1 MCSAGGLVTAVA
13 PVVVE
18 CAGLWVGWPGLADYC
33 PATDSIPESCP
44 GDLTPTSGLRS
55 ANIVPVVVPGS
66 AVWDRYYNGCC
77 NATFWPLFHSMPDRA
92 VFNIDTWQSNSLV
105 NTIFAEKT
113 LDAVRKYKDS
123 SRYI

>member
-18 CAGLWVGWPGLADYC
+18 CAGLGVGWPGLEDYC

-55 ANIVPVVVPGS
+55 ENIVPVVVPGS
-66 AVWDRYYNGCC
+66 AAWDRYYNGCC

-92 VFNIDTWQSNSLV
+92 VFNIDTWQSYSLV

-113 LDAVRKYKDS
+113 LEAVRKYKDS